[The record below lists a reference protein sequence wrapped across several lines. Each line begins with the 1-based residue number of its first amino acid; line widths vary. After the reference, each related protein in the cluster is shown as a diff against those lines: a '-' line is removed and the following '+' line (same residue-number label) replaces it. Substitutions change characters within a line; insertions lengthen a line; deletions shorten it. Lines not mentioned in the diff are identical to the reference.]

1 MNDCSFIGSNDNI
14 HPNDKS
20 LIVLNGNITDIAK
33 AVSANEII
41 GNAIVNENNENNQ
54 RSTYHNYNDTYN
66 NASNVDASKTMIA
79 HRSEDKADLA
89 IDCDIKKNIS
99 IHEEKKKLR

>member
-1 MNDCSFIGSNDNI
+1 MNDCSFTGSKDNI

-20 LIVLNGNITDIAK
+20 LIVLNGNITNIAK

-41 GNAIVNENNENNQ
+41 GNDMVNDKSKNNQ

-66 NASNVDASKTMIA
+66 IASNVDAGNTMIA
-79 HRSEDKADLA
+79 YRSEYKADSA
-89 IDCDIKKNIS
+89 IDCDIKKNLS
-99 IHEEKKKLR
+99 IHEEKK